1 MPHGER
7 FTGFVRDGKV
17 RIDQPDRWKAL
28 LEHME
33 GKPVEISLGRLR
45 ANRSLKAN
53 AYLWSIYRLIAQ
65 ETGNDEETIHKTMK
79 GMFLPLEDLVLPNG
93 ETIKTLGSTRHLDTV
108 AFGEFIERIK
118 AFAASELGITVP
130 EPDQVG
136 AL

>member
-1 MPHGER
+1 MAHGER

-33 GKPVEISLGRLR
+33 GKPIEVSLGRLR

-65 ETGNDEETIHKTMK
+65 ETGEDEYRIHALMK
-79 GMFLPLEDLVLPNG
+79 GMFLPLERLELPNG
-93 ETIKTLGSTRHLDTV
+93 ETVTTLGTTTTLDSK
-108 AFGEFIERIK
+108 AFGEFIDKIK
-118 AFAASELGITVP
+118 VWASSELGIRVP
-130 EPDQVG
+130 EPEQVG